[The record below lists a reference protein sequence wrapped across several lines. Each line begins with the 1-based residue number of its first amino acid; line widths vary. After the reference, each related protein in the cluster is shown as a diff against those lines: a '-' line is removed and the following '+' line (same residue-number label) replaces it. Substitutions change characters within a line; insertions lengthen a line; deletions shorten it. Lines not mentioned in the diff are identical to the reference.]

1 MPQVLELFRKYIHI
15 PSASGEV
22 GESKPT
28 TPAQVELAKVLEK
41 DLVSYGFKDVYH
53 DGHAYVYARV
63 PANCE
68 GQPNIGLI
76 AHLDVV
82 DNEPCAP
89 MNEKIFENYGGG
101 VLDIGNGVKLDP
113 EVFPAMKKWVG
124 KTVITTD
131 GTTILGADDKA
142 GVAEIMAAGIRLLN
156 DPTIKHGEVEICFTP
171 DEDVGGGAEDLDLER
186 FGAEFA
192 YTVDGGEL
200 GEIENEN
207 FNASSAKI
215 TFTGFAIH
223 PGSAKDR
230 MKNACRMAVDFA
242 SLIPEHETPEHTEG
256 REGFF
261 HLVGMKG
268 SAENC
273 TLVYILRDH
282 DAGKLAWKEEYLRRT
297 ADIIN
302 YKYGGD
308 VCKVE
313 IRESYRNMIEVLRDQ
328 PGIMARAEAAFR
340 LVGVE
345 PVSRPIR
352 GGTDGARLSFRG
364 LPCPNLST
372 GGINAHGRLECACVT
387 DMEKMV
393 DVLIEIVRAR

>member
-1 MPQVLELFRKYIHI
+1 MSQVLDLFRKYIHI
-15 PSASGEV
+15 PSASGEDR
-22 GESKPT
+22 ESKPS
-28 TPAQVELAKVLEK
+28 TPAQLEMAKALEQDLAAF
-41 DLVSYGFKDVYH
+41 GFSDVYH

-82 DNEPCAP
+82 SNEPCAP
-89 MNEKIFENYGGG
+89 MNEKIFENYDGG
-101 VLDIGNGVKLDP
+101 VLDIGNGVTLDP
-113 EVFPAMKKWVG
+113 EVYPTLKKWAG

-156 DPTIKHGEVEICFTP
+156 DPSIKHGEVEICFTP
-171 DEDVGGGAEDLDLER
+171 DEEVGGGADDLDLER

-200 GEIENEN
+200 GEIEFEN
-207 FNASSAKI
+207 FNASSAKV

-223 PGSAKDR
+223 PGSAKNR
-230 MKNACRMAVDFA
+230 MKNACRMAADFA
-242 SLIPEHETPEHTEG
+242 SLIPEYEAPEHTEG

-261 HLVGMKG
+261 HLVSMQG
-268 SAENC
+268 SAEKC
-273 TLVYILRDH
+273 SLFYILRDH
-282 DAGKLAWKEEYLRRT
+282 DAGKLARKEEYLRKT
-297 ADIIN
+297 ADMIN
-302 YKYGGD
+302 FKYGGD
-308 VCKVE
+308 VCEVG
-313 IRESYRNMIEVLRDQ
+313 IREGYRNMIEVLRERPD
-328 PGIMARAEAAFR
+328 IIVRAQNAFR
-340 LVGVE
+340 NAGVE
-345 PVSRPIR
+345 PVSLPIR

-393 DVLIEIVRAR
+393 DVLIEIVKA